1 MGWVYILGEIIVSN
15 EELLNELKSR
25 FPGIDQADE
34 EMDGADT
41 VDSLVQWFAEL
52 GGVFSQP
59 SDDEPEEESDMER
72 DRR

>member
-1 MGWVYILGEIIVSN
+1 MTN

-52 GGVFSQP
+52 GGEFVES
-59 SDDEPEEESDMER
+59 EEEDEE
-72 DRR
+72 